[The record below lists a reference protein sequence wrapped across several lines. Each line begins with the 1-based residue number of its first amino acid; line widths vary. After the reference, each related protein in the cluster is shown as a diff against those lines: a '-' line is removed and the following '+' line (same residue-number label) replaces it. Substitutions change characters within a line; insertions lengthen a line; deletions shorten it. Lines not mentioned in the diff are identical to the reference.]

1 MRYFLKNV
9 FLCLMFLYPVFADP
23 LQHGKY
29 FHEDM
34 DSDLTKYYVSE
45 KLDGFRGYWNGKELR
60 SKTGYAYNPPKWF
73 TEKLGDKPLDGELWI
88 GRDKFEEIIP
98 ILNGTNNVEDWHK
111 VNYMIFDMPA
121 EDMTFKE
128 RVKYMEEYIP
138 SLKLSYVQMIPQNHV
153 HNINE
158 LNKVLDNVVAQ
169 KGEGL
174 MLHHEDAFY
183 GSGRVNHL
191 LKVKKYDESKGKVI
205 AYKPGKGKY
214 KGMVSALVLKLEDG
228 MIVNIGSGL
237 SDEMRK
243 NPPQKGEIVAFIY
256 NGLTKHGKP
265 RFARY
270 KRMRLPAME

>member
-1 MRYFLKNV
+1 MRYFLQKV
-9 FLCLMFLYPVFADP
+9 LLCLMFLYPIFADP

-34 DSDLTKYYVSE
+34 DIDLTKYYVSE
-45 KLDGFRGYWNGKELR
+45 KLDGFRGYWNGTELR

-98 ILNGTNNVEDWHK
+98 ILNGINNVEDWHK

-138 SLKLSYVQMIPQNHV
+138 SLKLPYVQMIPQNRIN
-153 HNINE
+153 NISE

-191 LKVKKYDESKGKVI
+191 LKVKKYDESKGQFI

-214 KGMVSALVLKLEDG
+214 KGMVGALVLKLEDG

-243 NPPQKGEIVAFIY
+243 KPPQKGEIVAFIY

>member
-1 MRYFLKNV
+1 MRYFLQKML
-9 FLCLMFLYPVFADP
+9 LCLIFLYPVLADP

-34 DSDLTKYYVSE
+34 DIDLTKYYVSE

-73 TEKLGDKPLDGELWI
+73 TEKLGNKPLDGELWI

-138 SLKLSYVQMIPQNHV
+138 SLKLPYVQMIPQKRLD
-153 HNINE
+153 NINE
-158 LNKVLDNVVAQ
+158 LKKVLNNVVVQ

-191 LKVKKYDESKGKVI
+191 LKVKKYDESKGQVI

-214 KGMVSALVLKLEDG
+214 KGMVGALVLKLEDG

-243 NPPQKGEIVAFIY
+243 NPPQKGEMVAFIY

>member
-1 MRYFLKNV
+1 MRYFLQKML
-9 FLCLMFLYPVFADP
+9 LCLIFLYPVFADP

-34 DSDLTKYYVSE
+34 DIDLTKYYVSE

-88 GRDKFEEIIP
+88 GRDKFEDIIP

-138 SLKLSYVQMIPQNHV
+138 LLKLSYVQMIPQKRVN
-153 HNINE
+153 NISE

-191 LKVKKYDESKGKVI
+191 LKVKKYDESKGQVI

-214 KGMVSALVLKLEDG
+214 KGMVGALVLKLEDG

-243 NPPQKGEIVAFIY
+243 NPPKKGEMVAFIY

>member
-1 MRYFLKNV
+1 MKFFLKILLLMS
-9 FLCLMFLYPVFADP
+9 LCVTPIFANS

-34 DSDLTKYYVSE
+34 SIDLTKYYVSE

-73 TEKLGDKPLDGELWI
+73 IDKLGDKPLDGELWI
-88 GRDKFEEIIP
+88 GRDKFEDIIP
-98 ILNGTNNVEDWHK
+98 ILNGTNNQEDWHK
-111 VNYMIFDMPA
+111 VSYMIFDMPA
-121 EDMTFKE
+121 ENMTFKK
-128 RVKYMEEYIP
+128 RVEYMEEYIP
-138 SLKLSYVQMIPQNHV
+138 SLGLSYVQMIPQNRV
-153 HNINE
+153 ADINE
-158 LNKVLDNVVAQ
+158 LKQILDKVVEH

-191 LKVKKYDESKGKVI
+191 LKVKKYDESKGEVI

-214 KGMVSALVLKLEDG
+214 KGMVGALVLKLEDG

-237 SDEMRK
+237 SDEIRK
-243 NPPQKGEIVAFIY
+243 NPPEKGEMVAFIY

-270 KRMRLPAME
+270 KRMRLPEIE